1 MTVGTIINFI
11 LGWIVSAIAVWL
23 ALKIFPGKQKAES
36 ITGALITALIGAIIF
51 WIFKVVEIPLGTVI
65 GTVIAIIVWLYALRK
80 IQGVSW
86 LGAAVIAVLIY
97 ILNAIFGFLFPTL
110 L

>member
-36 ITGALITALIGAIIF
+36 ITGAFITALIGAIIF
-51 WIFKVVEIPLGTVI
+51 WVFKVVEIPF

-80 IQGVSW
+80 IQGVGW
-86 LGAAVIAVLIY
+86 LGAAVIAVLVY
-97 ILNAIFGFLFPTL
+97 ILNAIFGFFFPTL